1 MAFGEKCLTLGARKP
16 IAMKTKT
23 MKTIQL
29 WMLVLVLI
37 ISSSTVLTSCSKD
50 DTLVPPSPPQP
61 VILKGEAAVAW
72 TRDHLDSLVNVYMAS
87 CGNLLDPDMTRDL
100 LSCIGYTRLNVFD
113 YREAGWLI
121 DSVVLV
127 RLMDRATERNNKTI
141 LFTMGMYGCGKTT
154 SINNNPKLKKLVEE
168 AGVVSEGAYNNVKYF
183 DGVVEDMDKKGFVSS
198 LIYVYNDAET
208 GYTNC
213 MERLISSNRAV
224 TCEAYISVFPQFQGR
239 VEYIEEHHPDMP
251 FYCIDNNHNN
261 GGKLVTNEEAKQW
274 DYTMTEDLQQKIY
287 AIKQSYIDSGKLNAE
302 QIAALQ

>member
-1 MAFGEKCLTLGARKP
+1 MLA
-16 IAMKTKT
+16 
-23 MKTIQL
+23 
-29 WMLVLVLI
+29 LVLT
-37 ISSSTVLTSCSKD
+37 ISSSTALTSCSKD
-50 DTLVPPSPPQP
+50 DNFVPRPEQPLV
-61 VILKGEAAVAW
+61 LTGKAAVEW
-72 TRDHLDSLVNVYMAS
+72 TRAHLDSLVNVYMAS

-127 RLMDRATERNNKTI
+127 RLMDRAAERNNKTI

-154 SINNNPKLKKLVEE
+154 SINNNPELKKLVEE

-198 LIYVYNDAET
+198 LLYVYNDAET

-224 TCEAYISVFPQFQGR
+224 TCEAYIAVFPQFQGR
-239 VEYIEEHHPDMP
+239 VEYMEEHHPDMP
-251 FYCIDNNHNN
+251 FYCIDNSHNN
-261 GGKLVTNEEAKQW
+261 GGRRVTNEEAKQW
-274 DYTMTEDLQQKIY
+274 DYTMTEDLQQKLY
-287 AIKQSYIDSGKLNAE
+287 AIKQSYIVSGKLTPE
-302 QIAALQ
+302 QIAALR

>member
-1 MAFGEKCLTLGARKP
+1 
-16 IAMKTKT
+16 

-29 WMLVLVLI
+29 WLMALVLTMI
-37 ISSSTVLTSCSKD
+37 SSTVLTSCSKD
-50 DTLVPPSPPQP
+50 DDDLFPPPASQP
-61 VILKGEAAVAW
+61 VVLTGQAAVEW
-72 TRDHLDSLVNVYMAS
+72 TRDHLDSLVNVYMAD

-100 LSCIGYTRLNVFD
+100 LKCIGYTRLNVMD

-121 DSVVLV
+121 DSVVFI
-127 RLMDRATERNNKTI
+127 RLIDRAEAANNKTI

-154 SINNNPKLKKLVEE
+154 SLNNNPDLKKLVSE

-183 DGVVEDMDKKGFVSS
+183 DETVEKMRKRGFAPH

-213 MERLISSNRAV
+213 MERLIHSNRAV
-224 TCEAYISVFPQFQGR
+224 TCEAYISVFPQYQGR
-239 VEYIEEHHPDMP
+239 VEYIEEHHPDMQL
-251 FYCIDNNHNN
+251 YCLDNNHNN
-261 GGKLVTNEEAKQW
+261 GGKRVTTEEARQW

-287 AIKQSYIDSGKLNAE
+287 AIKQSYIDSGKLTAE

>member
-1 MAFGEKCLTLGARKP
+1 
-16 IAMKTKT
+16 MKTKT
-23 MKTIQL
+23 LKTIQL
-29 WMLVLVLI
+29 WMLALVLT
-37 ISSSTVLTSCSKD
+37 ISSSTALTSCSKD
-50 DTLVPPSPPQP
+50 DNFVPRPEQPLV
-61 VILKGEAAVAW
+61 LTGKAAVEW
-72 TRDHLDSLVNVYMAS
+72 TRAHLDSLVNVYMAD

-127 RLMDRATERNNKTI
+127 RLIDRATEANNKTI

-154 SINNNPKLKKLVEE
+154 SINNNPELKKLVDE

-183 DGVVEDMDKKGFVSS
+183 DGVVADMDKKGFESS
-198 LIYVYNDAET
+198 LLYVYNDAET

-224 TCEAYISVFPQFQGR
+224 TCEAYIAVFPQFQGR
-239 VEYIEEHHPDMP
+239 VEYMEEHHPDMP
-251 FYCIDNNHNN
+251 LYLIDNNHNN
-261 GGKLVTNEEAKQW
+261 GGRRVTNEEAKLW
-274 DYTMTEDLQQKIY
+274 DYTMTEDLQQKLY
-287 AIKQSYIDSGKLNAE
+287 AIKQSYIVSGKLTPE

>member
-1 MAFGEKCLTLGARKP
+1 MLA
-16 IAMKTKT
+16 
-23 MKTIQL
+23 
-29 WMLVLVLI
+29 LVLT
-37 ISSSTVLTSCSKD
+37 ISSSTALTSCSKD
-50 DTLVPPSPPQP
+50 DNFVPRPEQPLV
-61 VILKGEAAVAW
+61 LTGKAAVEW
-72 TRDHLDSLVNVYMAS
+72 TRAHLDSLVNVYMAD

-127 RLMDRATERNNKTI
+127 RLIDRATEANNKTI

-154 SINNNPKLKKLVEE
+154 SINNNPELKMLVDE

-183 DGVVEDMDKKGFVSS
+183 DGVVADMDKKGFESS
-198 LIYVYNDAET
+198 LLYVYNDAET

-224 TCEAYISVFPQFQGR
+224 TCEAYIAVFPQFQGR

-251 FYCIDNNHNN
+251 FYCIDNSHNN
-261 GGKLVTNEEAKQW
+261 GGRRVTNEEAKQW
-274 DYTMTEDLQQKIY
+274 DYTMTEDLQQKLY
-287 AIKQSYIDSGKLNAE
+287 AIKQSYIVSGKLTPE
-302 QIAALQ
+302 QIAALR

>member
-1 MAFGEKCLTLGARKP
+1 
-16 IAMKTKT
+16 MKHTKVL
-23 MKTIQL
+23 IL
-29 WMLVLVLI
+29 ALVLT
-37 ISSSTVLTSCSKD
+37 ISSSTALTSCSKD
-50 DTLVPPSPPQP
+50 DNYVSKPEQPLV
-61 VILKGEAAVAW
+61 LKGEAAVAW
-72 TRDHLDSLVNVYMAS
+72 TKDHLDSLVNVYMAS

-100 LSCIGYTRLNVFD
+100 LKCIGYTRLNVFD
-113 YREAGWLI
+113 YREAGWVI

-127 RLMDRATERNNKTI
+127 RLMDRAAAANNKTI

-154 SINNNPKLKKLVEE
+154 SINNNPELKKLVEE

-183 DGVVEDMDKKGFVSS
+183 DGVVADMDKKGFESS
-198 LIYVYNDAET
+198 LIFVYNDAET

-261 GGKLVTNEEAKQW
+261 GGKRVSNEEAKQW
-274 DYTMTEDLQQKIY
+274 DYTMTEDLKQKIY
-287 AIKQSYIDSGKLNAE
+287 AIKQSYIDTGKLTPE
-302 QIAALQ
+302 QISALQ

>member
-1 MAFGEKCLTLGARKP
+1 
-16 IAMKTKT
+16 
-23 MKTIQL
+23 
-29 WMLVLVLI
+29 
-37 ISSSTVLTSCSKD
+37 
-50 DTLVPPSPPQP
+50 
-61 VILKGEAAVAW
+61 
-72 TRDHLDSLVNVYMAS
+72 MAS

-100 LSCIGYTRLNVFD
+100 LQCIGYTRLNVFD
-113 YREAGWLI
+113 YREAGWVI

-127 RLMDRATERNNKTI
+127 RLMERAVEANNKTI

-154 SINNNPKLKKLVEE
+154 SINNNPELKKLVEE

-261 GGKLVTNEEAKQW
+261 GGKRVSNEEAKQW

-287 AIKQSYIDSGKLNAE
+287 AIKQSYIESGRLTSE

>member
-1 MAFGEKCLTLGARKP
+1 MLA
-16 IAMKTKT
+16 
-23 MKTIQL
+23 
-29 WMLVLVLI
+29 LVLA
-37 ISSSTVLTSCSKD
+37 ISSSTALTSCSKD
-50 DTLVPPSPPQP
+50 DNNVPRPEQPLV
-61 VILKGEAAVAW
+61 LTGEAAVEW
-72 TRDHLDSLVNVYMAS
+72 TKAHIDSLVNVYMAS

-113 YREAGWLI
+113 YREAGWVI

-127 RLMDRATERNNKTI
+127 RLMDRAAAANNKTI

-154 SINNNPKLKKLVEE
+154 SINNNPDLKKLVQE
-168 AGVVSEGAYNNVKYF
+168 AGVVSDRAYNNVEYF
-183 DGVVEDMDKKGFVSS
+183 DGVVADMDKKGFESS
-198 LIYVYNDAET
+198 LLYVYNDAET

-239 VEYIEEHHPDMP
+239 VEYIETHHPDMP

-261 GGKLVTNEEAKQW
+261 GGKRVTNEEAKQW

-287 AIKQSYIDSGKLNAE
+287 AIKQSYIDSGKLTPE

>member
-1 MAFGEKCLTLGARKP
+1 
-16 IAMKTKT
+16 MKAIKLC
-23 MKTIQL
+23 ML
-29 WMLVLVLI
+29 ALVLA
-37 ISSSTVLTSCSKD
+37 ISSSTALTSCSKD
-50 DTLVPPSPPQP
+50 DNNVPRPEQPLV
-61 VILKGEAAVAW
+61 LTGEAAVEW
-72 TRDHLDSLVNVYMAS
+72 TKAHIDSLVNVYMAS

-113 YREAGWLI
+113 YREAGWVI

-127 RLMDRATERNNKTI
+127 RLMDRAAAANNKTI

-154 SINNNPKLKKLVEE
+154 SINNNPDLKKLVEE
-168 AGVVSEGAYNNVKYF
+168 SGVVSEGAYNNLKYF
-183 DGVVEDMDKKGFVSS
+183 NGVVEDMDKKGFKSS
-198 LIYVYNDAET
+198 LIFVYNDAET

-261 GGKLVTNEEAKQW
+261 GGKWVTNEEAKQW

-287 AIKQSYIDSGKLNAE
+287 AIKQSYIESGRLTSE

>member
-1 MAFGEKCLTLGARKP
+1 
-16 IAMKTKT
+16 MKTKT

-29 WMLVLVLI
+29 WMLALVLM
-37 ISSSTVLTSCSKD
+37 ISSSSALTSCSKD
-50 DTLVPPSPPQP
+50 DTLVPPSPAQP

-287 AIKQSYIDSGKLNAE
+287 AIKQSYIDSGKLTPK

>member
-1 MAFGEKCLTLGARKP
+1 
-16 IAMKTKT
+16 

-29 WMLVLVLI
+29 WMLALVLM
-37 ISSSTVLTSCSKD
+37 ISSSTALTSCSKD
-50 DTLVPPSPPQP
+50 DTLVPPSPAQP
-61 VILKGEAAVAW
+61 VILTGEAAVAW
-72 TRDHLDSLVNVYMAS
+72 TRDHLDSLVNVYMAD

-127 RLMDRATERNNKTI
+127 RLIDRATEANNKTI

-154 SINNNPKLKKLVEE
+154 SINNNPELKKLVDE

-183 DGVVEDMDKKGFVSS
+183 DGVVADMDKKGFESS
-198 LIYVYNDAET
+198 LLYVYNDAET

-213 MERLISSNRAV
+213 MERLIHSNRAV
-224 TCEAYISVFPQFQGR
+224 TCEAYIAVFPQFQGR

-251 FYCIDNNHNN
+251 FYCIDNSHNN
-261 GGKLVTNEEAKQW
+261 GGRRVTNEEAKQW
-274 DYTMTEDLQQKIY
+274 DYTMTEDLQQKLY
-287 AIKQSYIDSGKLNAE
+287 AIKQSYIVSGKLTPE
-302 QIAALQ
+302 QIAALR

>member
-1 MAFGEKCLTLGARKP
+1 
-16 IAMKTKT
+16 MKHTKVL
-23 MKTIQL
+23 IL
-29 WMLVLVLI
+29 ALVLT
-37 ISSSTVLTSCSKD
+37 ISSSTALTSCSKD
-50 DTLVPPSPPQP
+50 DNYVSKPEQPLV
-61 VILKGEAAVAW
+61 LKGEAAVAW
-72 TRDHLDSLVNVYMAS
+72 TKDHLDSLVNVYMAS

-100 LSCIGYTRLNVFD
+100 LKCIGYTRLNVFD
-113 YREAGWLI
+113 YREAGWVI

-127 RLMDRATERNNKTI
+127 RLMDRAAAANNKTI

-154 SINNNPKLKKLVEE
+154 SINNNPELKKLVEE

-183 DGVVEDMDKKGFVSS
+183 DGVVADMDKKGFESS
-198 LIYVYNDAET
+198 LIFVYNDAET

-261 GGKLVTNEEAKQW
+261 GGKRVSNEEAKQW
-274 DYTMTEDLQQKIY
+274 DYTMTEDLKQKIY
-287 AIKQSYIDSGKLNAE
+287 AIKQSYIDTGKLTPE

>member
-29 WMLVLVLI
+29 WMLALVLI

-61 VILKGEAAVAW
+61 VILQGEAAVAW
-72 TRDHLDSLVNVYMAS
+72 TRNHLDSLVNVYLAS

-251 FYCIDNNHNN
+251 
-261 GGKLVTNEEAKQW
+261 TR
-274 DYTMTEDLQQKIY
+274 
-287 AIKQSYIDSGKLNAE
+287 
-302 QIAALQ
+302 

>member
-1 MAFGEKCLTLGARKP
+1 
-16 IAMKTKT
+16 MKTKT

-29 WMLVLVLI
+29 WMLALVLM
-37 ISSSTVLTSCSKD
+37 ISSSSALTSCSKD
-50 DTLVPPSPPQP
+50 DTLVPPSPAQP

-224 TCEAYISVFPQFQGR
+224 TCEAYLSVFPQFQGR

-287 AIKQSYIDSGKLNAE
+287 AIKQSYIDSGKLTPE

>member
-1 MAFGEKCLTLGARKP
+1 
-16 IAMKTKT
+16 MKTKT
-23 MKTIQL
+23 LKTIQL
-29 WMLVLVLI
+29 WMLALVLT
-37 ISSSTVLTSCSKD
+37 ISSSTALTSCSKD
-50 DTLVPPSPPQP
+50 DNFVPRPEQPLV
-61 VILKGEAAVAW
+61 LTGKAAVEW
-72 TRDHLDSLVNVYMAS
+72 TRAHLDSLVNVYMAD

-127 RLMDRATERNNKTI
+127 RLIDRATEANNKTI

-154 SINNNPKLKKLVEE
+154 SINNNPELKMLVDE

-183 DGVVEDMDKKGFVSS
+183 DGVVADMDKKGFESS
-198 LIYVYNDAET
+198 LLYVYNDAET

-224 TCEAYISVFPQFQGR
+224 TCEAYIAVFPQFQGR
-239 VEYIEEHHPDMP
+239 VEYMEEHHPDMP
-251 FYCIDNNHNN
+251 FYCIDNSHNN
-261 GGKLVTNEEAKQW
+261 GGRRVTNEEAKLW
-274 DYTMTEDLQQKIY
+274 DYTMTEDLQQKLY
-287 AIKQSYIDSGKLNAE
+287 AIKQSYIVSGKLTPE